1 MPENVIH
8 GLKPADPPEGLSS
21 EQREIWMQFEAAK
34 ITCLRKNFDYGSS
47 VFESP
52 VLSPDLPALS
62 AIEVRMSDKIK
73 RLQALKTHDRAVVE
87 ESLRDTMQDLG
98 VYAFLWLVCEGM
110 TQCAASEANA
120 IP

>member
-1 MPENVIH
+1 MSESVIH

-21 EQREIWMQFEAAK
+21 AQREIWMQFEAAK

-52 VLSPDLPALS
+52 VLMPNLSPMS

-73 RLQALKTHDRAVVE
+73 RIQSLKLHGKFAVD

-110 TQCAASEANA
+110 KSIKDT
-120 IP
+120 